1 MTDNSRLALMRQDIA
16 WYRTVGYATGQDQR
30 LPFSLD
36 EIECLIEVAEAA
48 TFVWGNVDA
57 VSREEHLLDLRDALA
72 RLEGGVPATSSAD

>member
-1 MTDNSRLALMRQDIA
+1 MTDNSRLALMRQAIVR
-16 WYRTVGYATGQDQR
+16 YRTVGYATGQDQR

-57 VSREEHLLDLRDALA
+57 VSGEEHLLDLRDALA